1 MKKRKAML
9 MQVSN
14 ADYREEKNSS
24 NTQTVSKP
32 THPPH
37 HFSPLSKLFT

>member
-1 MKKRKAML
+1 MKKHKTMPMR
-9 MQVSN
+9 VSN
-14 ADYREEKNSS
+14 ADYREEKNSNS
-24 NTQTVSKP
+24 TQTVSKP